1 MPWSEI
7 DELLRN
13 EMAQHVHEMLAFDED
28 GNAVVPPSRR
38 VILRRIKRYYR
49 SQRQQQVTKADQEKR
64 RRKRFINRRNRLTM
78 VTMPYF
84 CIVNIIILRA
94 WIISSNIDIIDH
106 VFFLCIYLFIF
117 IIIAEFFMA
126 DTEVLVLI
134 YVFKYWC
141 LVLSK

>member
-1 MPWSEI
+1 
-7 DELLRN
+7 
-13 EMAQHVHEMLAFDED
+13 
-28 GNAVVPPSRR
+28 
-38 VILRRIKRYYR
+38 
-49 SQRQQQVTKADQEKR
+49 
-64 RRKRFINRRNRLTM
+64 M

-94 WIISSNIDIIDH
+94 WIIRSNIDIIDH
-106 VFFLCIYLFIF
+106 IFFLCIYLFIF

>member
-1 MPWSEI
+1 
-7 DELLRN
+7 
-13 EMAQHVHEMLAFDED
+13 
-28 GNAVVPPSRR
+28 
-38 VILRRIKRYYR
+38 
-49 SQRQQQVTKADQEKR
+49 
-64 RRKRFINRRNRLTM
+64 M

-94 WIISSNIDIIDH
+94 WIIRSSIDIIDH
-106 VFFLCIYLFIF
+106 FFFMYLFIF

>member
-7 DELLRN
+7 DESLCN
-13 EMAQHVHEMLAFDED
+13 EMAQYVHEVLAFDED
-28 GNAVVPPSRR
+28 GNAVVPPPRR

-94 WIISSNIDIIDH
+94 WIIRSNIDNYRPR
-106 VFFLCIYLFIF
+106 FFFMYLFIYF
-117 IIIAEFFMA
+117 
-126 DTEVLVLI
+126 
-134 YVFKYWC
+134 YYH
-141 LVLSK
+141 S

>member
-7 DELLRN
+7 DESLRN
-13 EMAQHVHEMLAFDED
+13 EMAQYVHEVLAFDED

-38 VILRRIKRYYR
+38 VILRRIKRYYH

-94 WIISSNIDIIDH
+94 WIIRSNIDIIDH
-106 VFFLCIYLFIF
+106 VFFNVFIYLF
-117 IIIAEFFMA
+117 
-126 DTEVLVLI
+126 LI
-134 YVFKYWC
+134 
-141 LVLSK
+141 S

>member
-7 DELLRN
+7 DESLHN
-13 EMAQHVHEMLAFDED
+13 EMVQYVHEMLAFDED

-94 WIISSNIDIIDH
+94 WIIRSNIDIIDH